1 MQRDRDLSDYLD
13 FEAHYEQR
21 PSVWVEP
28 VGDWGKGVVE
38 LVEIPSDQ
46 EIHDN
51 VVAYWIS
58 DEKVTAG
65 QELRYAYNLHWF
77 SDLPVEKIPGAVTA
91 TRTGIGG
98 VSGQQET
105 EKRKFVID
113 FDILNMQEEVEK
125 GIAVLETSASEG
137 KIVQQ
142 QLVYNPT
149 TGGLTFSIPVSV
161 LSSREESGL
170 KAKKHKYFII
180 PEELNTPS
188 VLQKAQRSL
197 SELQQYAT
205 YERGV
210 IDVISDSDLNALHI
224 LMLPVNGPAPDFDE
238 AVLKQGRIKLE
249 NFINYGVKTEF
260 TKEEE
265 IALLYS
271 PDFLET
277 ARLSYL
283 LNAA

>member
-1 MQRDRDLSDYLD
+1 MWKY
-13 FEAHYEQR
+13 
-21 PSVWVEP
+21 V
-28 VGDWGKGVVE
+28 
-38 LVEIPSDQ
+38 
-46 EIHDN
+46 N
-51 VVAYWIS
+51 VLFWWI
-58 DEKVTAG
+58 
-65 QELRYAYNLHWF
+65 
-77 SDLPVEKIPGAVTA
+77 LPVTV
-91 TRTGIGG
+91 
-98 VSGQQET
+98 
-105 EKRKFVID
+105 
-113 FDILNMQEEVEK
+113 
-125 GIAVLETSASEG
+125 
-137 KIVQQ
+137 
-142 QLVYNPT
+142 
-149 TGGLTFSIPVSV
+149 GLTFSIPVSV
-161 LSSREESGL
+161 LSSQEESGL

-180 PEELNTPS
+180 PEELNIPS

-197 SELQQYAT
+197 SELQQYAA

-224 LMLPVNGPAPDFDE
+224 LMRPVNGPAPDFDE